1 MEPLRHLPPSELIAL
16 KKYFE
21 SKYENLNP
29 RYWDRE
35 KKAMEVVKKI
45 EKILNRMGERIITNI

>member
-1 MEPLRHLPPSELIAL
+1 MDIKNLPASELIAL

-21 SKYENLNP
+21 SKYQKLDP

-35 KKAMEVVKKI
+35 KRAMEIVKKI
-45 EKILNRMGERIITNI
+45 ETILDKIGEKIMTNI